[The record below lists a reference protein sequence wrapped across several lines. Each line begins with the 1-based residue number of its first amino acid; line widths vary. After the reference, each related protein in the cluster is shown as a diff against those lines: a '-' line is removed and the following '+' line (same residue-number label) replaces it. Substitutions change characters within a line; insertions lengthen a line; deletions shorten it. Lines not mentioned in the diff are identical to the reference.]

1 MATHEQLHS
10 IEVPSD
16 IRTNAMRVNFAFA
29 QEQLEFDI
37 AAEQL
42 VQPKRQTP
50 TPARADWQSM
60 LVQALE
66 QPVGFPALRLA
77 LTPNDHLALVA
88 DHRLP
93 HFVELLASVLAYL
106 GQNMANLAVT
116 LVLPPEAPA
125 ELLCEIQQSVS
136 GLPMEIHEPGH
147 RERLSYLATTAHGR
161 RIYLNRTTVDA
172 DQVIV
177 LAACR
182 FDPVLGYSGS
192 EGALYPTLADEA
204 ARQHAWEYLSVA
216 MPGEKRS
223 PLKKE
228 AAEVCWLLGA
238 PFMIQVIEGEAE
250 ELAHIV
256 AGPMA
261 SDGEAERLLNA
272 RWRLEIDEAV
282 DTVVAG
288 VGGNPLRHDFADLAR
303 ALDCAA
309 RVVKPGGSII
319 LLTRA
324 KPELGRGLELL
335 RQAEEPAAGLA
346 LLKKERPPDI
356 PAAYQWARAVQR
368 ASVYLFSELPADTAE
383 EIFTTPL
390 DNPKQINRLLARSG
404 SALFLADAHK
414 TLAVLASN
422 GSKK

>member
-1 MATHEQLHS
+1 M
-10 IEVPSD
+10 
-16 IRTNAMRVNFAFA
+16 
-29 QEQLEFDI
+29 
-37 AAEQL
+37 
-42 VQPKRQTP
+42 
-50 TPARADWQSM
+50 
-60 LVQALE
+60 
-66 QPVGFPALRLA
+66 
-77 LTPNDHLALVA
+77 
-88 DHRLP
+88 
-93 HFVELLASVLAYL
+93 
-106 GQNMANLAVT
+106 
-116 LVLPPEAPA
+116 
-125 ELLCEIQQSVS
+125 
-136 GLPMEIHEPGH
+136 
-147 RERLSYLATTAHGR
+147 
-161 RIYLNRTTVDA
+161 
-172 DQVIV
+172 
-177 LAACR
+177 
-182 FDPVLGYSGS
+182 
-192 EGALYPTLADEA
+192 
-204 ARQHAWEYLSVA
+204 
-216 MPGEKRS
+216 
-223 PLKKE
+223 
-228 AAEVCWLLGA
+228 
-238 PFMIQVIEGEAE
+238 
-250 ELAHIV
+250 
-256 AGPMA
+256 
-261 SDGEAERLLNA
+261 
-272 RWRLEIDEAV
+272 
-282 DTVVAG
+282 VAG